1 LLFSEQSYAE
11 STIYLEV
18 VNSHASFT
26 AAGDAHGDGQMNE
39 KTLQVLS
46 INSSGRQ
53 AGSVTRELSEDLIS
67 ALEDR
72 YQSIALTRRDV
83 GSGLPLVDTAWID
96 ANFTPHE
103 NRTKRHFDTLA
114 LSDELV
120 EELKRA
126 DVIVVGVP
134 VYNFSISAALKAWID
149 MICRVRLTFRYTE
162 NGPVG
167 LLEGKTAY
175 LVVATGGV
183 TVGSPMDFATPY
195 LRHALAFLGITDVKV
210 IAADRVNSNRDES
223 MDRARAEIAELIHLS
238 PQAA

>member
-1 LLFSEQSYAE
+1 MKT
-11 STIYLEV
+11 TIYLV
-18 VNSHASFT
+18 IVNSHASFT
-26 AAGDAHGDGQMNE
+26 ATGDAHGDGQMNE

-46 INSSGRQ
+46 IDSSGRHD
-53 AGSVTRELSEDLIS
+53 GSVTRELTGDLIA

-72 YQSIALTRRDV
+72 FQSVKLKRRDV
-83 GSGLPLVDTAWID
+83 GSGLPFVDAAWIE
-96 ANFTPHE
+96 ANFTPDE
-103 NRTKRHFDTLA
+103 NRTERQSDTLA

-120 EELKRA
+120 AEMKVA
-126 DVIVVGVP
+126 DVIVLGVP
-134 VYNFSISAALKAWID
+134 VYNFSISAALKSWID
-149 MICRVRLTFRYTE
+149 MICRARLTFRYTE

-175 LVVATGGV
+175 VVVATGGV

-195 LRHALAFLGITDVKV
+195 LRYALGFLGITDVKV

-238 PQAA
+238 PQAS

>member
-1 LLFSEQSYAE
+1 
-11 STIYLEV
+11 
-18 VNSHASFT
+18 
-26 AAGDAHGDGQMNE
+26 MNK
-39 KTLQVLS
+39 KTLKVLS

-53 AGSVTRELSEDLIS
+53 EGSVTRELGIDVIA

-72 YQSIALTRRDV
+72 YGSIQLTRRDV
-83 GSGLPLVDTAWID
+83 GTGLPFVDAPWIE
-96 ANFTPHE
+96 ANFTPDE
-103 NRTKRHFDTLA
+103 NRTQAHFDTLA
-114 LSDELV
+114 RSNELV
-120 EELKRA
+120 AELKAA
-126 DVIVVGVP
+126 DVLVLGVP

-149 MICRVRLTFRYTE
+149 MISRARLTFRYTE

-175 LVVATGGV
+175 VVVATGGV
-183 TVGSPMDFATPY
+183 PVGSPLDFATPY
-195 LRHALAFLGITDVKV
+195 LRHALAFIGIKDVKV

>member
-1 LLFSEQSYAE
+1 
-11 STIYLEV
+11 
-18 VNSHASFT
+18 
-26 AAGDAHGDGQMNE
+26 MNE
-39 KTLQVLS
+39 KTLKVLS

-53 AGSVTRELSEDLIS
+53 DGSVTRELSVDLIA

-72 YQSIALTRRDV
+72 YGPVALTRRDV
-83 GSGLPLVDTAWID
+83 GTGLPFVDSAWIE
-96 ANFTPHE
+96 ANFTSDE
-103 NRTKRHFDTLA
+103 SRTQAHFDTLS

-120 EELKRA
+120 AELKVA
-126 DVIVVGVP
+126 DVLVLGVP

-149 MICRVRLTFRYTE
+149 MISRARLTFRYTE

-175 LVVATGGV
+175 VVVATGGV
-183 TVGSPMDFATPY
+183 PVGSPLDFATPY
-195 LRHALAFLGITDVKV
+195 LRHALAFLGIDDVKV
-210 IAADRVNSNRDES
+210 IAADRVNSNLEES

>member
-1 LLFSEQSYAE
+1 MLHFFK
-11 STIYLEV
+11 T
-18 VNSHASFT
+18 
-26 AAGDAHGDGQMNE
+26 GDAHGDGQMNE
-39 KTLQVLS
+39 KTLTVLS

-53 AGSVTRELSEDLIS
+53 DASITRELSEDLIS
-67 ALEDR
+67 ALEGR
-72 YQSIALTRRDV
+72 YQSIELTRRDV
-83 GSGLPLVDTAWID
+83 GNGLPFVDAAWIE
-96 ANFTPHE
+96 ANFTPDE
-103 NRTKRHFDTLA
+103 NRSKRHLDTLA

-120 EELKRA
+120 EELKVA
-126 DVIVVGVP
+126 DVIVLGVP

-149 MICRVRLTFRYTE
+149 MICRARLTFRYTE

-175 LVVATGGV
+175 IVVATGGV

-195 LRHALAFLGITDVKV
+195 LRHALGFLGITDVKV
-210 IAADRVNSNRDES
+210 IAADRVNSNMDES